1 MGFLDNSGDIIL
13 DAVLTDLGRKRLAEG
28 NGSFKI
34 AKFALGDDEIDY
46 GLYDKNNTS
55 GSAYY
60 DINILQTPVLE
71 AFTNNMSSMNSRLMS
86 IARNDLLYLPVI
98 KPNKNGNHT
107 VDKILLTYV
116 VLSDQT
122 TVNTMKGPEGTSV
135 LVAGQ
140 LNGDVAAQGA
150 NFIQLDQGLDT
161 GELSDNS
168 VLAADLVE
176 TQYMIQID
184 NRLGSIAPPI
194 NNANT
199 GETLGFTPTSIDD
212 DNIATYIFTLSDGSE
227 VVKNLLT
234 GNTFSVIE
242 GPQGTYVQFKIAAS
256 LDLKTSAYLFNQ
268 LGTVAT
274 AAQTLKGEA
283 DTFLLGPSTVPIAT
297 AYKFIDSTIRISGM
311 TTGYTVDLP
320 VRFVKQT

>member
-71 AFTNNMSSMNSRLMS
+71 AFTNNMSSMKSRLMS

-98 KPNKNGNHT
+98 KPNTISSQGAETDAQFGNYL
-107 VDKILLTYV
+107 ILA
-116 VLSDQT
+116 DQT
-122 TVNTMKGPEGTSV
+122 TVNILKGSGTNA
-135 LVAGQ
+135 LLAGQ
-140 LNGDVAAQGA
+140 LNGDVPSDGGGK
-150 NFIQLDQGLDT
+150 IRTDQGLDT
-161 GELSDNS
+161 IELSANS
-168 VLAADLVE
+168 IISPDLLE
-176 TQYMIQID
+176 TQYTIQID
-184 NRLGSIAPPI
+184 NRLGFIAGP
-194 NNANT
+194 NTNTNT
-199 GETLGFTPTSIDD
+199 GASLGYTPTSIDD
-212 DNIATYIFTLSDGSE
+212 DNIATYIFTLDDD
-227 VVKNLLT
+227 VVTNVQQ
-234 GNTFSVIE
+234 GADSSVS
-242 GPQGTYVQFKIAAS
+242 GPRGTAVTFKIGAS

-268 LGTVAT
+268 LGTVGTTTITGNGDNLA
-274 AAQTLKGEA
+274 
-283 DTFLLGPSTVPIAT
+283 S
-297 AYKFIDSTIRISGM
+297 YKFIDSTVRISGI

-320 VRFVKQT
+320 IRFVKQT

>member
-98 KPNKNGNHT
+98 KPNKSGNHT
-107 VDKILLTYV
+107 VDATLSTYV
-116 VLSDQT
+116 VLADQT
-122 TVNTMKGPEGTSV
+122 TVNTMQGPSGEAA
-135 LVAGQ
+135 LAAGQ
-140 LNGDVAAQGA
+140 LNGDVAAQGG

-161 GELSDNS
+161 LELAANS

-184 NRLGSIAPPI
+184 NRLGSIANPTT
-194 NNANT
+194 NTNA

-212 DNIATYIFTLSDGSE
+212 DNIATYIFTLSDQSE
-227 VVKNLLT
+227 VVKKLTT
-234 GNTFSVIE
+234 GNTFSVID
-242 GPQGTYVQFKIAAS
+242 GPQGTSVKFKIAAS

-274 AAQTLKGEA
+274 AAQTLQGA
-283 DTFLLGPSTVPIAT
+283 GGTDLLGPDSTPVT
-297 AYKFIDSTIRISGM
+297 AYKFIDSTVRISGM